1 MSILEN
7 LATYLKTPFAKLE
20 EYLDLKNLILQAL
33 YILTNIF
40 VMILFIYGLSV
51 SLLAVTLDESKMAT
65 RLLFCLLVAVVA
77 ISTAQ
82 GRKSKHFVIIF
93 FLCYSP
99 QLTLLR
105 NN

>member
-7 LATYLKTPFAKLE
+7 LATYLKTPFAQLE
-20 EYLDLKNLILQAL
+20 ENLDLGNLILQAL
-33 YILTNIF
+33 YILTNLF

-65 RLLFCLLVAVVA
+65 RLLFCLLVAVVV

-82 GRKSKHFVIIF
+82 GKGKHFFIIF